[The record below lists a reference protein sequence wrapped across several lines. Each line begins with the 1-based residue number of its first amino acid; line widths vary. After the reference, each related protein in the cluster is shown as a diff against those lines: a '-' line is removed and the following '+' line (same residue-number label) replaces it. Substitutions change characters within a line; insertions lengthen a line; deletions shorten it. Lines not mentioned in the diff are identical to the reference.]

1 LRSRGSQVQILPGAP
16 CSATISGIGRATSS
30 TTSSCHAS
38 DYRASVSFY
47 ETALGGPQRAETQRR
62 GERYKRVASGENA
75 RVADIPDLL
84 ILKRHRDLE
93 GMRNTLWWRRGV
105 LVLLSAFLVLG
116 LANVFGQRP
125 STAVAS
131 ADAADLKLYAPTHLR
146 GGLLFSA
153 RFHISA
159 HRELKK
165 ATLVLDPGWLEGMA
179 VNTIEPSPVG
189 EASTNGRVSFDL
201 GHIPAGQSFILWM
214 QFQVNP
220 TNIAW
225 HRSQNVELDDGQ
237 TKILT
242 IHRSV
247 IVFP

>member
-1 LRSRGSQVQILPGAP
+1 
-16 CSATISGIGRATSS
+16 
-30 TTSSCHAS
+30 
-38 DYRASVSFY
+38 
-47 ETALGGPQRAETQRR
+47 
-62 GERYKRVASGENA
+62 
-75 RVADIPDLL
+75 VADIPDTLV
-84 ILKRHRDLE
+84 LKRHRDLE

-105 LVLLSAFLVLG
+105 LSLLTVFLLLG

-131 ADAADLKLYAPTHLR
+131 TRVADLKLYAPTHLR

-153 RFHISA
+153 RFHIHA

-179 VNTIEPSPVG
+179 VNTIEPSPLG
-189 EASTNGRVSFDL
+189 EASANGRLSFDL
-201 GHIPAGQSFILWM
+201 GHVPAGQSFILFM

-225 HRSQNVELDDGQ
+225 HRSQDVELDDGA

-242 IHRSV
+242 IRRSV